1 VTSTAAAFLLALLV
15 SAVLTPWIRN
25 LAVSRGW
32 VEGRSGKL
40 KIHDASVPRLG
51 GIAVVIGFFAPLAA
65 IFAINANITWHLE
78 QDLAPFLAL
87 VLGGLA
93 IFALGLWDD
102 IRGAGAP
109 AKFLVQSGV
118 AIGVWFA
125 GLRIEQVQL
134 PGIGIVEFGPFGWV
148 VTLLWIVGIT
158 NALNLVDG
166 LDGLAAGVAFFAGLS
181 HLVIGAM
188 NGDVI
193 MMLFSASLCGAVL
206 GFLPY
211 NLHPA
216 RIFIGD
222 CGALFLGFVL
232 AASSIYGVNHKSTT
246 AVAVLG
252 PILILGLPI
261 LDTLLAMARR
271 MLRGRSPFDGD
282 REHVHHLLLDLGL
295 SQRRSVLILWI
306 LCAAFA
312 LAGLVAVAANSA
324 TTAVVLISLLVVL
337 GIFERRLGLLRRTR
351 SASRDIETERILEL
365 ARGLKAD
372 LEAAGDVDAAWT
384 GLLERSEELEFYR
397 LRLER
402 IPDGGPGRR
411 DWSRPGLAGRPRD
424 GSFGFTAELR
434 IAGEPWRLEIEK
446 KPFHRT
452 SRLADGLFAALLGG
466 REN

>member
-1 VTSTAAAFLLALLV
+1 MTSTAAAFLLALMV
-15 SAVLTPWIRN
+15 SALLTPWIRG
-25 LAVSRGW
+25 LALRRGW

-40 KIHDASVPRLG
+40 KIHDAEIPRLG
-51 GIAVVIGFFAPLAA
+51 GVAVVIGFFAPLAA

-78 QDLAPFLAL
+78 QDLAPFLGL

-93 IFALGLWDD
+93 MFALGLWDD
-102 IRGAGAP
+102 LRGAGALT
-109 AKFLVQSGV
+109 KFGVQSAV
-118 AIGVWFA
+118 AIGVWYS

-134 PGIGIVEFGPFGWV
+134 PGLGIIEFGPFGWV

-181 HLVIGAM
+181 HLVIGAL

-216 RIFIGD
+216 GIFIGD

-232 AASSIYGVNHKSTT
+232 ATSSIYGVSLKSTT

-282 REHVHHLLLDLGL
+282 REHVHHLLLELGL

-312 LAGLVAVAANSA
+312 LAGLVAVAANSTVTA
-324 TTAVVLISLLVVL
+324 TVLVSLLVVL
-337 GIFERRLGLLRRTR
+337 AIFERRLGLLRRTR
-351 SASRDIETERILEL
+351 SASRDIETDRVLEL
-365 ARGLKAD
+365 VRGLRAE
-372 LEAAGDVDAAWT
+372 LGSAEDVDAAWAA
-384 GLLERSEELEFYR
+384 LLARADELEFHR
-397 LRLER
+397 LRLEPH
-402 IPDGGPGRR
+402 PDGGPGRR

-424 GSFGFTAELR
+424 GSFAFGCELTLDGR
-434 IAGEPWRLEIEK
+434 AWRLEVEK

-452 SRLADGLFAALLGG
+452 SRLADGLFAALLEG
-466 REN
+466 RES